1 MLRLKNI
8 LRQESSPRRP
18 ARSRWGQAM
27 TLCGLSMVVLFA
39 AACDSL
45 LEVELPGQLRD
56 ADLNDPALS
65 EVLVRSVQGDFDC
78 ALGRYVHAG
87 GMWGNDLYVA
97 TTDSRLRLTQ
107 LRSREIEI
115 FDQLQCDEG
124 PFPPILLPFQTV
136 RFTAEDYINRI
147 NGFDPASVEN
157 KDFLIGALNAYA
169 GYAYQILGETM
180 CELTFDGGP
189 IVSRQATMALAE
201 QRFTSAIETAGRSN
215 VAEAQEIVNMA
226 LVGRARSRLN
236 QGDGPGAVADATQVD
251 PGFVRYAE
259 MDEDN
264 SRRYNRIFETITNS
278 GSDTIHPSYHNL
290 EVDGVPDPR
299 VPLEHVGLGV
309 GRDGISDM
317 WIQFKYPARGSDIP
331 FSTYR
336 EAQLMIAE
344 VEGGQTAVNIINDL
358 RASVTDL
365 PFVDADPGLPMFAS
379 NDAAEIRAQAWEER
393 RRELFL
399 QGAKVGDIL
408 RLEIPGV
415 TTDDF
420 DTGLNQR
427 GQPYGPHTCYPLPDV
442 ENLQNPNI

>member
-1 MLRLKNI
+1 MLSLRNI
-8 LRQESSPRRP
+8 LKKEASRRL
-18 ARSRWGQAM
+18 ARCRLGRVG
-27 TLCGLSMVVLFA
+27 TLGALSMVVLFA

-45 LEVELPGQLRD
+45 LEVELPGQLREE
-56 ADLNDPALS
+56 DLNDPRLS

-115 FDQLQCDEG
+115 FDQLACDEG

-136 RFTAEDYINRI
+136 RFTAEDYIERI
-147 NGFDPASVEN
+147 NGFDAASVEN

-180 CELTFDGGP
+180 CELTFDGGS
-189 IVSRQATMALAE
+189 IVSREATMALAE
-201 QRFTSAIETAGRSN
+201 QRFTSAIESASRSSF
-215 VAEAQEIVNMA
+215 AAARSIVNMA
-226 LVGRARSRLN
+226 LVGRARSKLN
-236 QGDGPGAVADATQVD
+236 RGDGAGAVADASQVD

-259 MDEDN
+259 MDEGN
-264 SRRYNRIFETITNS
+264 SRRYNRIFETITSS

-290 EVDGVPDPR
+290 EVGGVPDPR

-331 FSTYR
+331 FSSWR

-344 VEGGQTAVNIINDL
+344 VELGQTAVGIINNL
-358 RASVTDL
+358 RATVTDL
-365 PFVDADPGLPMFAS
+365 PFVDADPGLPVFIS
-379 NDAAEIRAQAWEER
+379 NDAGEIRAQAWEER

-399 QGAKVGDIL
+399 QGTKVGDIL
-408 RLEIPGV
+408 RLDIPGV

-442 ENLQNPNI
+442 EKLQNQNI